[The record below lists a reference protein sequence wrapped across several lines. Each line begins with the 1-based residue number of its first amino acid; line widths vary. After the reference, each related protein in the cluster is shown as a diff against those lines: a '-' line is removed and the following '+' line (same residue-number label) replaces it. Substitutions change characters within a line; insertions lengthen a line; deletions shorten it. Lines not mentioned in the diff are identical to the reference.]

1 MTTLSWL
8 RNLVA
13 GFFDSPDDEQAA
25 TRDEIERELGIL
37 KAVSAL
43 GVAQAGRAELELREA
58 LAAGEPD
65 ATVQAR
71 TRRLREERTR
81 AAHLVQ
87 CYRERQDRAV
97 EDLQRL
103 GEARRIEQLNA
114 ERERLRRFVGSAT
127 VRDRD
132 ALAELED
139 EARAEAARL
148 DVLAA
153 LEDGRRPYDE
163 AQMAS
168 EQEEVRQQAR
178 DLLAQDMATT
188 LWPGA

>member
-71 TRRLREERTR
+71 TRRLREERAR

-97 EDLQRL
+97 EDLGRL